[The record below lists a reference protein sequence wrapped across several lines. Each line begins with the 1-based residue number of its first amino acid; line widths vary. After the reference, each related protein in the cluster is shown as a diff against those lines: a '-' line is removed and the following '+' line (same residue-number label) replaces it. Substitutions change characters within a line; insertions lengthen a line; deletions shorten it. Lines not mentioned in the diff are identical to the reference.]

1 MIIMANGNTCMY
13 TLENNIL
20 INPFFDSYIDRT
32 QYHI

>member
-1 MIIMANGNTCMY
+1 MLIKATRNTCIY
-13 TLENNIL
+13 LENNIL